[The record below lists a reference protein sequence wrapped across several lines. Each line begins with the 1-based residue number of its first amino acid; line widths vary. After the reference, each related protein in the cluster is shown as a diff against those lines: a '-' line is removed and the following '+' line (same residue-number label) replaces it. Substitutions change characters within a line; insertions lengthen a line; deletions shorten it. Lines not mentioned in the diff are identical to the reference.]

1 MTWTISHRQAGVT
14 RGDLGGL
21 IRHNFRDVDRENLRE
36 VSHSNER
43 IDPDLTGLNESVLF
57 VDGKAEPLAESSDI
71 LSELDA
77 RLATVSGVRKK
88 NGVATRQ
95 KLRSDVGVV
104 REIVLTLDPSFSRS
118 SAVFIDD
125 QENGDG
131 EHAATVHGHFQDMIN
146 FYGDLYG
153 RENLLAAS
161 LHLDET
167 TPHVH
172 LLVTPIT
179 EVEGIKTIRQESFIP
194 AGRGSKSGMALNDK
208 AMREWMINRGYDAD
222 PEPRRI
228 TTKNMTADELDAFE
242 RHREDAIALEDKARV
257 LDEREKRLDLVAQQQ
272 ERLKNALEARQSDL
286 KEKEDKLPT
295 IRLRARAE
303 AYREGF
309 RAGQDEG
316 RAAGEQE
323 SADLVSRTAAKMH
336 EQSLA
341 HEKKLRDLEEQAQAF
356 VTAHVQ
362 KQTSLEDFASE
373 QPETAVRF
381 IRFMHEKMPKLD
393 IQAKYDRAVASD
405 WEKRNARR
413 GSNGLEKPLS
423 LQEFKYR
430 SVREAAAET
439 SQLAARGRARFS
451 ALNEQPDPQSKNP
464 GYQPGF

>member
-57 VDGKAEPLAESSDI
+57 VNGKAEPLAESSDI
-71 LSELDA
+71 LSELDE

-125 QENGDG
+125 QEDGDG
-131 EHAATVHGHFQDMIN
+131 EHAATVRGHFQDMIN

-242 RHREDAIALEDKARV
+242 RHREDAIALEDKARA

-272 ERLKNALEARQSDL
+272 ERLQHALEARQSDL
-286 KEKEDKLPT
+286 KAKEEELPT
-295 IRLRARAE
+295 IRIKARAE
-303 AYREGF
+303 AHRAGF

-316 RAAGEQE
+316 RAVGEQE
-323 SADLVSRTAAKMH
+323 SADLVSHTAAKMH
-336 EQSLA
+336 QQSLA
-341 HEKKLRDLEEQAQAF
+341 HEKKLRDLEEQAQAL
-356 VTAHVQ
+356 VTEHVQ
-362 KQTSLEDFASE
+362 KQTSVESFASE
-373 QPETAVRF
+373 QPDTAVRYLAYLN
-381 IRFMHEKMPKLD
+381 EKLPQYN
-393 IQAKYDRAVASD
+393 IQAKYDRAVASE
-405 WEKRNARR
+405 WEKRNTRN
-413 GSNGLEKPLS
+413 GSNGLEKPLD
-423 LQEFKYR
+423 LQQFKYMP
-430 SVREAAAET
+430 VREADEERSHKAA
-439 SQLAARGRARFS
+439 QARARFS
-451 ALNEQPDPQSKNP
+451 AFGQQSDPQSKNP